1 LSSDAARVQEAHYDK
16 IARAYLENLNYPH
29 TQEYAKYIAGA
40 LHRVVDPQSLNCMAE
55 ICCGPGEA
63 FQLLGNRIA
72 RGVGVDISVP
82 MLESALSAHG
92 RMGRTFV
99 QGDATSLPL
108 RSAAFDSVFM
118 LGGIHH
124 VNDRGRLF
132 SEVARILKPGG
143 KFYFREPVDDF
154 LPWRLLRRVI
164 YRWAPALDHETEH
177 PLRRAQ
183 TEQTLTAAGLH
194 CTHWS
199 THGFLGFCLFMNSDV
214 LVFNRLLRFLP
225 GIREIT
231 RWAARVDGWTLKL
244 PGLAGAGLQVVG
256 VAEKPRNLARAEK
269 AGLAGLEPVD
279 RKMYGFS

>member
-1 LSSDAARVQEAHYDK
+1 
-16 IARAYLENLNYPH
+16 
-29 TQEYAKYIAGA
+29 
-40 LHRVVDPQSLNCMAE
+40 
-55 ICCGPGEA
+55 
-63 FQLLGNRIA
+63 
-72 RGVGVDISVP
+72 VGVDISVP

-92 RMGRTFV
+92 RLGRTFV

-108 RSAAFDSVFM
+108 RSGAFDSVLM

-154 LPWRLLRRVI
+154 LPW
-164 YRWAPALDHETEH
+164 WAPALDHETEH
-177 PLRRAQ
+177 PLRRVQ

-194 CTHWS
+194 CTHWT

-214 LVFNRLLRFLP
+214 LVFNRFLRFVH

-231 RWAARVDGWTLKL
+231 RWAARVDDWMLKL

-256 VAEKPRNLARAEK
+256 VAEKTENPCQGIQRGMRG
-269 AGLAGLEPVD
+269 AGAWSV
-279 RKMYGFS
+279 